1 MKSKIRF
8 LVTASVI
15 AALYAAATLLCG
27 LFGIAYGPIQF
38 RVSEALTILP
48 IFTPAAIPG
57 LAVGCF
63 IANIASFNPVD
74 MVFGTLATLS
84 AASLTYLFKN
94 VRFRGF
100 PWLSFLPPILINAVV
115 IGLEI
120 ALFFYDGNAAGIGF
134 ALAALEVGIGEAA
147 VCTVLGVPL
156 YFMLNKHRRI
166 LGDKE

>member
-15 AALYAAATLLCG
+15 AALYAATTLLCG

-84 AASLTYLFKN
+84 AATLTYLFKN
-94 VRFRGF
+94 VRVKGF
-100 PWLSFLPPILINAVV
+100 PWLSFVPPILINAVV

-120 ALFFYDGNAAGIGF
+120 ALFFYDGGATALGF

-147 VCTVLGVPL
+147 VCIILGVPF
-156 YFMLNKHRRI
+156 YFAVNGHRKK
-166 LGDKE
+166 LGLKE

>member
-8 LVTASVI
+8 LGTASVI
-15 AALYAAATLLCG
+15 AALYAATTLLCS

-63 IANIASFNPVD
+63 IANINSFNPVE
-74 MVFGTLATLS
+74 MVFCTLATLS
-84 AASLTYLFKN
+84 AASLTYLCRN
-94 VRFRGF
+94 VRIKGF

-120 ALFFYDGNAAGIGF
+120 ALFFYDGDATLLGCG
-134 ALAALEVGIGEAA
+134 LAALEVGIGEAA
-147 VCTVLGVPL
+147 VCIVLGTPL
-156 YFMLNKHRRI
+156 YFMINKHREK
-166 LGDKE
+166 LGIKE

>member
-15 AALYAAATLLCG
+15 AALYAATTLLCG
-27 LFGIAYGPIQF
+27 FFGIAYGPIQF
-38 RVSEALTILP
+38 RASEALTILP

-63 IANIASFNPVD
+63 IANIASFNPID
-74 MVFGTLATLS
+74 MVFGTIATLS
-84 AASLTYLFKN
+84 AASLTYLFRN
-94 VRFRGF
+94 VRIKGF
-100 PWLSFLPPILINAVV
+100 PWLSFLPPILINAAV

-120 ALFFYDGNAAGIGF
+120 ALFLSDGNGVAIGF
-134 ALAALEVGIGEAA
+134 ALAAAEVGIGEAA

-156 YFMLNKHRRI
+156 YFLTDKHREKI
-166 LGDKE
+166 IKE